1 MTDGTKAHAV
11 LSNGGVNPVKLNQA
25 INEYRKGRLADSET
39 AEDNFEAL
47 KKFAVDITAKA
58 KEGKLDPV
66 VGRDHEIRRT
76 IQVLSRRTKNNPV
89 LIGEPGV
96 GKTAIVEGLAM
107 RIVNDDVPESLRHK
121 RLLALDMGA
130 LIAGAKFRGEFE
142 ERLKAVLKDV
152 EASDGNIIL
161 FIDEM
166 HTIVGAGA
174 SEGSM
179 DASNLLKPA
188 LAQGRTSLSGRNDP
202 V

>member
-1 MTDGTKAHAV
+1 M
-11 LSNGGVNPVKLNQA
+11 
-25 INEYRKGRLADSET
+25 ADSET

-107 RIVNDDVPESLRHK
+107 RIVNDDVPKVCVISGCW
-121 RLLALDMGA
+121 LLIWA
-130 LIAGAKFRGEFE
+130 R
-142 ERLKAVLKDV
+142 
-152 EASDGNIIL
+152 
-161 FIDEM
+161 
-166 HTIVGAGA
+166 
-174 SEGSM
+174 
-179 DASNLLKPA
+179 
-188 LAQGRTSLSGRNDP
+188 
-202 V
+202 